1 MAGMAITVFKL
12 EKNDVLDSNLCMR
25 YGIAVRHSMRCLN
38 CDEAFFGLI
47 HSNER
52 IEAFSIFYAIFKHD
66 TSTQIGAGLT

>member
-1 MAGMAITVFKL
+1 MHVMW
-12 EKNDVLDSNLCMR
+12 
-25 YGIAVRHSMRCLN
+25 IAVCHSMGCLN

-66 TSTQIGAGLT
+66 ISTQIGAGLT